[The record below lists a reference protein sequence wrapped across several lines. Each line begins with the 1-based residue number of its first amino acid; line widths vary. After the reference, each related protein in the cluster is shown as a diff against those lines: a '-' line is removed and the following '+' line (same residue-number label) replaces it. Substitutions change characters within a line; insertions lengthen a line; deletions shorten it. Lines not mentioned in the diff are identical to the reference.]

1 MTFTRCLLAAA
12 CVFAFASCK
21 DKAKEERKVAL
32 RDFMHG
38 NTGDAELATAM
49 EKARSTVGEFLAALQ
64 KPAQGQSGFIVR
76 KSFPTKIAGKQ
87 QILLVNFVTYDGTL
101 LHGKV
106 DDNTS
111 QPGSGV
117 PPDGAVAFPPNEI
130 ADWMFNENGKTVG
143 GYMLRVF
150 KAKFPED
157 WEKARYGEKIQ
168 FKE

>member
-1 MTFTRCLLAAA
+1 MKIIRYIITLL

-38 NTGDAELATAM
+38 NTGDAELAAAM
-49 EKARSTVGEFLAALQ
+49 EKARTTVGEFLAALQ

-101 LHGKV
+101 LRGKV
-106 DDNTS
+106 DDNTF

-117 PPDGAVAFPPNEI
+117 PTDGMVSFPPGEI

-143 GYMLRVF
+143 GFMLRVF

>member
-38 NTGDAELATAM
+38 NTGDAELAAAM
-49 EKARSTVGEFLAALQ
+49 EKARTTVGEFLAALQ

-101 LHGKV
+101 LRGKV
-106 DDNTS
+106 DDNTF

-117 PPDGAVAFPPNEI
+117 PPDGMVSFPPGEI

-143 GYMLRVF
+143 GFMLRVF